1 MAVFD
6 TELAMN
12 RAKAVLFSLLMI
24 AASLAGCIGGED
36 VDTSDYENQIAEK
49 DKSIDELESI
59 IINQNEQLNNSVNN
73 VSMLQAQLEQSIM
86 DRDDLL
92 NQSNI
97 SVNELNQQLNN
108 K

>member
-6 TELAMN
+6 TESSMN
-12 RAKAVLFSLLMI
+12 KPKAVLFSLLMI

-59 IINQNEQLNNSVNN
+59 IINQNER
-73 VSMLQAQLEQSIM
+73 ATIPSIM
-86 DRDDLL
+86 SLCYRHNL
-92 NQSNI
+92 NSQSWI
-97 SVNELNQQLNN
+97 EMIY
-108 K
+108 